1 MVIEIETGKY
11 IHTAYAISDVA
22 DELLPDEWSTTERA
36 DGMDYIGTYTDN
48 DPTDS
53 SDPTDY
59 EWEELFDLDVNDT
72 DADDE
77 MPVAEEQSQIA
88 SVEERLNILEQDSE
102 VLSDAID
109 NLNTNVEGASTT
121 SSDAMDIAQATGQ
134 HFWTD
139 GNGVHISNEEGVAD
153 GDRNSLWNSIGML
166 FRKGVNYITA
176 ILTGGADG
184 NGEKGIAIFDGN
196 GNDDANVV
204 AKFTDNGSTIGKSN
218 NGQLILESDSLTML
232 DRTNA
237 NAFRVQNEQ
246 ASTSGTVRD
255 IFIDENNE
263 RGYQIGS
270 YTYTLKNTYLGNLVA
285 TFFFSLPHPQAVSF
299 DNVITLP
306 VSSFGSWTVASSD
319 VNASGSISF
328 DASTNEIT
336 LTVDSF
342 SASDNY
348 QLTSFYVEYTSYPQ
362 LPTMAIGGNADLT
375 DSANNIFL
383 IGTKTGSGNIFK
395 ISRLGDMYAVRDA
408 SIGNNL
414 TVLSDAPTQYQ
425 ITLNQ
430 NGIKIGGEPMY
441 KVITGITGTYNS
453 SIASGSR
460 ADITATYTLP
470 SNYNHVLGVRCIDTN
485 HQTVLVLTAFD
496 VSGDGS
502 YGANVSLLARF
513 RNVSGS
519 AVASGT
525 TVTWEILIGRY

>member
-72 DADDE
+72 DADNE

-109 NLNTNVEGASTT
+109 NLNTNVEGASTI

-139 GNGVHISNEEGVAD
+139 DNGVHISNEEGVAD

-166 FRKGVNYITA
+166 FRKGANNIIA
-176 ILTGGADG
+176 ILTGGSTG
-184 NGEKGIAIFDGN
+184 TGQKG
-196 GNDDANVV
+196 
-204 AKFTDNGSTIGKSN
+204 
-218 NGQLILESDSLTML
+218 L
-232 DRTNA
+232 
-237 NAFRVQNEQ
+237 
-246 ASTSGTVRD
+246 
-255 IFIDENNE
+255 
-263 RGYQIGS
+263 
-270 YTYTLKNTYLGNLVA
+270 
-285 TFFFSLPHPQAVSF
+285 AVY
-299 DNVITLP
+299 D
-306 VSSFGSWTVASSD
+306 
-319 VNASGSISF
+319 
-328 DASTNEIT
+328 
-336 LTVDSF
+336 
-342 SASDNY
+342 
-348 QLTSFYVEYTSYPQ
+348 
-362 LPTMAIGGNADLT
+362 
-375 DSANNIFL
+375 
-383 IGTKTGSGNIFK
+383 GSGNSDDNIVARFTNTIVRMGKETSNHVDINTDGVTIRESDDIFPYTRLK
-395 ISRLGDMYAVRDA
+395 SNKLEMIETPETYGLSITPDEIAFPYDVTSGKSYITSRQFRLGLSTSITGNASILGRLGDAESDDILALVWSDNIQDRSKYYIRMK
-408 SIGNNL
+408 NNGD
-414 TVLSDAPTQYQ
+414 VNINGQYQ
-425 ITLNQ
+425 IE
-430 NGIKIGGEPMY
+430 GEPMF

-485 HQTVLVLTAFD
+485 HQTVLVLTSFD
-496 VSGDGS
+496 ISGDGS
-502 YGANVSLLARF
+502 NGANVSLLARF

-519 AVASGT
+519 SVASGT